1 MTETTYRIMIMT
13 EIIKIIYLL
22 IESMKSKADLFSL
35 FMDYY
40 DYRIMLNVNAYSN
53 SPVPVLERY
62 HPSLDSLNS
71 LSYPIINLYE

>member
-71 LSYPIINLYE
+71 LS